1 MRSCLKEIY
10 GCTLIAYIEFESFW
24 YALQIGDGDLA
35 ISYDGNAY
43 SKPIPE
49 DDKCVGNIT
58 TSLCGEDSYKDFRF
72 AHGEKMPDI
81 ILCSSDGMANSV
93 AGDKGLFN
101 LYKWYV
107 ERFYNAEFEKCKKCE
122 ESNRDDEMK
131 CNLDCRIKEAKKII
145 EKNLSESSKRGSGD
159 DFSLAAIIRLYT
171 DDTKKNCIKKYTY
184 YRHWENSLSK
194 SLEQDSLRY
203 LTKSADFG
211 NQEANLLIGNMLL
224 GEFEKK
230 IKISESKSDLLKL
243 KKKTD
248 TYLKKA
254 NKLGIESLKKLTLL
268 YADFFMSEFEKSKV
282 FDEDEFSRITESLE
296 GAGDFDTI
304 KKLYAR
310 LKIVLIDLAKNGVLS
325 AEQKEAFSACMTFFA
340 RNSFSVS
347 DETLE
352 MFFAAVDYFRKTG
365 DDFCEIKD
373 MIRKKYGID
382 HRPRMIQPVYYR
394 GLQL

>member
-1 MRSCLKEIY
+1 
-10 GCTLIAYIEFESFW
+10 
-24 YALQIGDGDLA
+24 
-35 ISYDGNAY
+35 
-43 SKPIPE
+43 
-49 DDKCVGNIT
+49 
-58 TSLCGEDSYKDFRF
+58 
-72 AHGEKMPDI
+72 
-81 ILCSSDGMANSV
+81 
-93 AGDKGLFN
+93 
-101 LYKWYV
+101 
-107 ERFYNAEFEKCKKCE
+107 
-122 ESNRDDEMK
+122 K

-243 KKKTD
+243 KKKTE